1 MNEIPEISRSVW
13 SIRLS
18 RLRTN
23 GAAMSAFWLLV
34 VMALLSLSAPLLEW
48 ALDFDATK
56 TDLFNR
62 YGPPSE
68 QHLLGTDEAGR
79 DVLAR
84 LMYGGRV
91 SLAFGLVAALSAASI
106 GTMIGVTAG
115 YFGGRIDRL
124 LMRITDG
131 MIALPLLP
139 LLIVLAA
146 VDLRKLGLDE
156 DTARDPATAFWR
168 IVVIIAIVQWTT
180 VARLVR
186 ASTLA
191 VLGREYVMAA
201 QAQGAR
207 AWHIMT
213 VHILPNTVSPII
225 VACSLEIGTIILFE
239 SVLSFLGLGIMPPIP
254 SWGNMLNNAQEL
266 IHQSPA
272 LAFYPG
278 LLIFVTVIA
287 VNFFG
292 DGLQEAFDPRSDP
305 R

>member
-1 MNEIPEISRSVW
+1 MNEIPDSSRSVW
-13 SIRLS
+13 SIRFA
-18 RLRTN
+18 RLRAN
-23 GAAMSAFWLLV
+23 SSAMAGFWVLAALV
-34 VMALLSLSAPLLEW
+34 ALSLSAPLVEW
-48 ALDFDATK
+48 ALGFDATK

-62 YGPPSE
+62 YQPASAKN
-68 QHLLGTDEAGR
+68 LLGTDEAGR

-84 LMYGGRV
+84 LMYGGRI

-106 GTMIGVTAG
+106 GTLVGVTAG
-115 YFGGRIDRL
+115 YFGGRLDRL

-156 DTARDPATAFWR
+156 ETARDPRTAFWR
-168 IVVIIAIVQWTT
+168 IVIIIAIVQWTT

-186 ASTLA
+186 ASTLS

-225 VACSLEIGTIILFE
+225 VACTLEIGQIILFE

-266 IHQSPA
+266 IHQSPT

-278 LLIFVTVIA
+278 MLIFITVIA